1 MLPAA
6 LLMPGSPSNRRRLLA
21 SLAVVLFASFAY
33 VAPASANA
41 TINVALENLLPRTDP
56 SGKTISNWRATT
68 LHPEAVNFQDC
79 VDDHR
84 LRFPLT
90 MSGFEPLGHIEV
102 WASNGGVDCGQQL
115 NRSSANQLC
124 WRVAPDVPLQQAVD
138 VVIPVR
144 KVMSGAPPFKAIQP
158 DETENVCGKVDL
170 TNLTVQFLYF
180 APAQTAAAASKK
192 DVQIQVDT
200 VGPAPPTGI
209 KTKPGNTRVQVQWDN
224 ISGEGGVSVLTGV
237 QVFCDPVQPGAA
249 QTITTDA
256 SCTDIP
262 IEASVDPDA
271 EAGTVDAGFETV
283 CTDGGSE
290 TVAGGACSTPN
301 FVSSDGKPIT
311 PDAEFGAKYGCGS
324 SFGNTGTTV
333 EAKEI
338 AGQPLENGKTYA
350 VAVAGTDAYG
360 NVGVLSSVF
369 CEKPAETTDFWEAYR
384 DSGGS
389 AGGGFCATSGAGAP
403 TGSIA
408 AFGLVIAAAVSM
420 LRRKSEERR

>member
-1 MLPAA
+1 MLRPA
-6 LLMPGSPSNRRRLLA
+6 LLMRRLLVAVLVGIA
-21 SLAVVLFASFAY
+21 SLLLY
-33 VAPASANA
+33 VAPARAQGA
-41 TINVALENLLPRTDP
+41 TINVALEKLLPRTDP
-56 SGKTISNWRATT
+56 SGKEITNWRAAT

-84 LRFPLT
+84 LRFPIT

-138 VVIPVR
+138 VIIPVR
-144 KVMSGAPPFKAIQP
+144 KVMSGAPPFKPIQT
-158 DETENVCGKVDL
+158 DETANVCGKIDL

-237 QVFCDPVQPGAA
+237 QVFCDPVQPGAV
-249 QTITTDA
+249 QTVTTGA
-256 SCTDIP
+256 SCTEVP

-283 CTDGGSE
+283 CTEGGTS
-290 TVAGGACSTPN
+290 TVGGGACSTPN
-301 FVSSDGKPIT
+301 FVSTDGEPIT
-311 PDAEFGAKYGCGS
+311 PDADFGAKYGCGS

-333 EAKEI
+333 EAEAI
-338 AGQPLENGKTYA
+338 AGKPLENGTTYA

-360 NVGVLSSVF
+360 NVGVLSSVL
-369 CEKPAETTDFWEAYR
+369 CERPAETTDFWEAYR
-384 DSGGS
+384 NAGGG

-408 AFGLVIAAAVSM
+408 AFGLVVASAMSM
-420 LRRKSEERR
+420 LRRKPSPRRNRR